1 MDFLKDLRQG
11 IFIPLSIIAL
21 LSMTILPLPPF
32 ALDILFTFNI
42 FLSLLILLVSIYTK
56 RPLDFAIFP
65 TILLIATLLR
75 LALNIASTR
84 VVLIYGHNGPSA
96 AGAVIHAF
104 GNVVIGGNYAV
115 GLVVFSILV
124 IINFVVIT
132 KGSGRVSEVSARF
145 TLDALPGKQMA
156 IDADLNAGIIT
167 QEEALVRRE
176 TVSQEADFYGSM
188 DGASKFVRGDAIAGL
203 LILFINLIGGFFI
216 GVVQHQLSVV
226 QSLEI
231 YALLTI
237 GDGLVAQIPSLLLST
252 AAAIMVT
259 RESKE
264 QDMAN
269 MMAEQIF
276 YVKQPL
282 TVAALIMALL
292 GIIPGMPHIPFLMMA
307 TLTGIWVFVMDSQK
321 EKSEKQGLDQDS
333 KGNKNASQK
342 SAGAMPSQ
350 DLSSN
355 PSEMKIEG
363 MDESD
368 KDEDISW
375 DDVQP
380 SELVSLELG
389 YKLISLTKKDKE
401 GNLVSKLKGIR
412 KKLSQELG
420 FLVPTIHVKD
430 NLQLNPNEYQILLSG
445 VQEAKFAIE
454 PEMLLAI
461 NPGDATDDLKGQKT
475 QEPSFGLDA
484 YWIATNQKDQA
495 QTSGYTVVD
504 PSTVIATHLS
514 QIVHEQS
521 GSMLG
526 HEEVQKLLDIIA
538 EKNPKLVEDTIPKKI
553 SLSILVKVMQNLL
566 NDKIPIRDSRT
577 ILETLAECSSQTQ
590 DPLVLTEHV
599 RAALSRLIVQQ
610 LNGDMSSIPVATLS
624 PQLEDLLKKGIA
636 NSQDD
641 NLVVEPSLLQKIQM
655 ALTQFSEKQEDQGE
669 PSILLVPPLL
679 RSSIAKLVKFA
690 VSGISVLSYSEIP
703 SNKQVQVV
711 SQIGE

>member
-1 MDFLKDLRQG
+1 MDLFKELRKG
-11 IFIPLSIIAL
+11 IFIPISIIAL

-32 ALDILFTFNI
+32 ALDLLFTFNI

-84 VVLIYGHNGPSA
+84 VVLIYGHNGPAA
-96 AGAVIHAF
+96 AGSVIHAF

-115 GLVVFSILV
+115 GMVVFAILV

-156 IDADLNAGIIT
+156 IDADLNAGVIT

-176 TVSQEADFYGSM
+176 TVAQEADFYGSM

-216 GVVQHQLSVV
+216 GVVQHQLTVL

-269 MMAEQIF
+269 MMAEQVF
-276 YVKQPL
+276 YVKQPIM
-282 TVAALIMALL
+282 VATMIMGLL
-292 GIIPGMPHIPFLMMA
+292 GIIPGMPHVPFLAMA
-307 TLTGIWVFVMDSQK
+307 ALTGAWVFVMDSR
-321 EKSEKQGLDQDS
+321 ENKSSLNEAQTSPDATKTGGFPGS
-333 KGNKNASQK
+333 NAAQSDLK
-342 SAGAMPSQ
+342 SDPNQ
-350 DLSSN
+350 V
-355 PSEMKIEG
+355 KIEG
-363 MDESD
+363 EVAQDSEQ
-368 KDEDISW
+368 DISW

-380 SELVSLELG
+380 SELVALELG
-389 YKLISLTKKDKE
+389 YKLINLTKKETE

-420 FLVPTIHVKD
+420 FLIPTIHVKD
-430 NLQLNPNEYQILLSG
+430 NLQLAPNEYQILLSG

-454 PEMLLAI
+454 PDMLLAI
-461 NPGDATDDLKGQKT
+461 NPGDATEVLKGQKT

-484 YWIATNQKDQA
+484 YWIAPNLKDQA

-504 PSTVIATHLS
+504 PSTVVATHLS
-514 QIVHEQS
+514 QIINDQAGV
-521 GSMLG
+521 MIG

-553 SLSILVKVMQNLL
+553 SLSTLVKVMQNLL

-577 ILETLAECSSQTQ
+577 ILETIAECAANIQ
-590 DPLVLTEHV
+590 DPVLLTEQV
-599 RAALSRLIVQQ
+599 RASLARLIVQQ
-610 LNGDMSSIPVATLS
+610 LNGDMPSIPVATLS
-624 PQLEDLLKKGIA
+624 PHLEDLLKKGMNNA
-636 NSQDD
+636 QDQ
-641 NLVVEPSLLQKIQM
+641 NLIVEPSLLQKIQN
-655 ALTQFSEKQEDQGE
+655 ALAQFTQSQEDQGE

-679 RSSIAKLVKFA
+679 RSSVAKLVKYA